1 MQRVQQIRV
10 ESHRSSPTKLYDFV
24 YDVDVTRFPIITI
37 KVSAKTISTVSPK
50 RFLAM
55 TWKAYAYVGEQYPK
69 LQLTGRVC
77 TSQYTLSPSDL
88 DFTSTSKDHLELVV
102 TNISAFPLS
111 LSIKPTS
118 HHISVSCTNISAM
131 LSGQRKV
138 IQVSTLSADTFWTSQ
153 LKLYKNNNVSS
164 EKCIQAYGSPVPS
177 NKHVEMSCVSFPDV
191 AYTSVVSRLAVT
203 ITNTSES
210 KTMSNMRLSTSNPK
224 CLWFEFMSEYSSD
237 DDDDEEEEEEED
249 NDKDRETDENN
260 DTERPQRTKSMEQQ
274 LVALKHDDDPERSEL
289 LGTDADAFEDED
301 DISFR
306 RHPRDSNSNTVTTKK
321 SDDMFVVK
329 GLPSKKHRRNV
340 EDLPKLGPQRTM
352 TLNLCFCAEASES
365 SHLISRS
372 EHFRVFLHGEQN
384 VVLCSVAGTIL

>member
-1 MQRVQQIRV
+1 MQRIQQVRV

-237 DDDDEEEEEEED
+237 DDDDEEEEDEN

-352 TLNLCFCAEASES
+352 TLNLCFCPEASES